1 MSRKELI
8 LLASRALALLLAC
21 WAMVELT
28 YLPQRIL
35 ELSQHLS
42 QRSVLATYGYLSS
55 YYLFLLLSNVLRMLA
70 MFAAA
75 VAFWKCGPR
84 VEALF
89 TSRQSDDQED

>member
-1 MSRKELI
+1 
-8 LLASRALALLLAC
+8 
-21 WAMVELT
+21 MVELT

-35 ELSQHLS
+35 ELSHHLS
-42 QRSVLATYGYLSS
+42 QRSVLATHDYLSS

-70 MFAAA
+70 MFVAA

-89 TSRQSDDQED
+89 KSRQSDDQEEFE